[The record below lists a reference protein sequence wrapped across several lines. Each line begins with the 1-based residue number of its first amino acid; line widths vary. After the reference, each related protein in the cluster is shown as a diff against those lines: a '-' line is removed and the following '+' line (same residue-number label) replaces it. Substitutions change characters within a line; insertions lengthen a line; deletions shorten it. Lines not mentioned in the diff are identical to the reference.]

1 MFISLIADDLPKSF
15 KEIRVINHY
24 SRLSNVAGLLTPGL
38 SREFNSNGEPDLL
51 HLNAAGLRL
60 LSFSIKNSLFSK
72 KKSQERGAGEDTGGR
87 VQQDSRNYSS
97 VASYR
102 GRRGGR
108 RGGSHNRPRQP

>member
-1 MFISLIADDLPKSF
+1 MIYLSRLQNTD
-15 KEIRVINHY
+15 IRVINHY
-24 SRLSNVAGLLTPGL
+24 LRLSNVAGLLTPGL
-38 SREFNSNGEPDLL
+38 SQEFNSRGEPDLL

-72 KKSQERGAGEDTGGR
+72 KKSQERGAVEGTGGR

-108 RGGSHNRPRQP
+108 RGSSHNRPRQP